1 MILVQHILE
10 DARQRL
16 AVLSQEAP
24 VCEAA
29 DILRDANTPLVVVS
43 NSEGVAV
50 GVISKTDIVKAFSHA
65 RGDAHNLTAG
75 AIMTTAV
82 FSCRVDETL
91 QSIWSTVG
99 ERRLRCTPVL
109 DELGKPLGVV
119 HARDIARA
127 LLNEITYEEGLL
139 RDYVLGIGYQ

>member
-24 VCEAA
+24 VCDAA
-29 DILRDANTPLVVVS
+29 EILGNAKTPLVVVCDS
-43 NSEGVAV
+43 DGIAV
-50 GVISKTDIVKAFSHA
+50 GVVSKTDIVKAFSRA
-65 RGDAHNLTAG
+65 RDDAHKLNTG
-75 AIMTTAV
+75 AIMTKAV
-82 FSCRVDETL
+82 FSCHADETL
-91 QSIWSTVG
+91 QSLWTTVG

-109 DELGKPLGVV
+109 DYSGKPLGIV

-127 LLNEITYEEGLL
+127 LLNEVTYEEELL

>member
-16 AVLSQEAP
+16 AVLNEDAP
-24 VCEAA
+24 ICNAA
-29 DILRDANTPLVVVS
+29 EILGNPKTPLVVVCDS
-43 NSEGVAV
+43 AGVAV
-50 GVISKTDIVKAFSHA
+50 GVVSKTDIVNAFSRA
-65 RGDAHNLTAG
+65 RADAHSLNAG
-75 AIMTTAV
+75 AIMTKAV
-82 FSCRVDETL
+82 FSCRVDMTL
-91 QSIWSTVG
+91 QSLWTTVG

-109 DELGKPLGVV
+109 DSSGKPVGIV

-127 LLNEITYEEGLL
+127 LLSEVTYEEELL